1 MLLNVKPSFPI
12 LSDLKTKDLISGVV
26 YKFQC
31 NFYNDSYYY
40 QRTRYLN
47 IRAGE
52 HIGVSP
58 FAGAKVK
65 PINNGAVRDHLLHCN
80 YWLSSD
86 NVKILVH
93 VLLIVAVQKAAEN
106 LLRNISAAVLQFLD
120 LFLNEFQLWY
130 S

>member
-31 NFYNDSYYY
+31 NFYNESYYY

-58 FAGAKVK
+58 FAGTKVK

-93 VLLIVAVQKAAEN
+93 VLLIVAVQKAAEY

>member
-1 MLLNVKPSFPI
+1 MLLNVKPNFPI
-12 LSDLKTKDLISGVV
+12 LSDLKTKDLIFGVV

-31 NFYNDSYYY
+31 GLYNESYYY
-40 QRTRYLN
+40 QRIRYLN
-47 IRAGE
+47 IRSGE

-58 FAGAKVK
+58 FAGKKVK
-65 PINNGAVRDHLLHCN
+65 PINNGVVRDHLFHCN
-80 YWLSSD
+80 YWPSSD
-86 NVKILVH
+86 NVKISVH

-120 LFLNEFQLWY
+120 IFLNEFQLSY

>member
-31 NFYNDSYYY
+31 NFYNESYYY

-58 FAGAKVK
+58 FAGTKVK

-93 VLLIVAVQKAAEN
+93 VLLIVAIQKAAEN